1 MARLINLLPSALLV
15 FLGAYAGTGKSFAF
29 LRSGTVWLMSVL
41 SGGVAIASVIVND
54 YFGECSLSCWPEAL
68 HFLSFAKAQEA
79 ASPIQAGF
87 WLPLLLLSSWPT
99 GASQLF
105 VKFSRCQSC
114 LADYKSGVDVVNGP
128 DKVGLEP

>member
-54 YFGECSLSCWPEAL
+54 YFGECSLSCCDLRHCISCPSPRL
-68 HFLSFAKAQEA
+68 KRPRAQFK
-79 ASPIQAGF
+79 QAF
-87 WLPLLLLSSWPT
+87 DCLFSS
-99 GASQLF
+99 
-105 VKFSRCQSC
+105 
-114 LADYKSGVDVVNGP
+114 
-128 DKVGLEP
+128 